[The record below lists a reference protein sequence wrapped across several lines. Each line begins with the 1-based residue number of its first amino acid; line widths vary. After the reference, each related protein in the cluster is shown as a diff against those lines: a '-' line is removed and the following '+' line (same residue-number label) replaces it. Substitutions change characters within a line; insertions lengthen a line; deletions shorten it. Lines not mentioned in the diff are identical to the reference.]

1 MTTIHWSR
9 NTHKT
14 AMIYTDLIKLVGQ
27 YMTFEE
33 FQKEL
38 PELELTQNDWYSILE
53 GMTVRK
59 HKTLLKKRYIE
70 EFNDDWKR
78 RRDIAFNL
86 LEENE

>member
-1 MTTIHWSR
+1 
-9 NTHKT
+9 
-14 AMIYTDLIKLVGQ
+14 MIYTDLIKLVGQ

-33 FQKEL
+33 FQKEH

-70 EFNDDWKR
+70 EFNDDWER

-86 LEENE
+86 IEENK